1 MAIQVV
7 IKRKNLF
14 RIVDISSWNSR
25 DLNKF
30 LNAYMDRKDYSIEFR
45 RVVE

>member
-1 MAIQVV
+1 MVQVI
-7 IKRKNLF
+7 IKRKDLY

-45 RVVE
+45 RITE